1 MSMWYDLLAIMKDVT
16 LGEDED
22 HIMWCFSS
30 NGKYSVQTLYA
41 VINHR
46 GIVPMFFHAIW
57 KLKIPPRVQ
66 IFPWLTNSFFC
77 EQWLT
82 NS

>member
-46 GIVPMFFHAIW
+46 GIVPMFFMLYGSLRYLLGY
-57 KLKIPPRVQ
+57 K
-66 IFPWLTNSFFC
+66 FFC
-77 EQWLT
+77 G
-82 NS
+82 

>member
-46 GIVPMFFHAIW
+46 GIVPMFFMLYGCLRYLLGY
-57 KLKIPPRVQ
+57 K
-66 IFPWLTNSFFC
+66 FFRG
-77 EQWLT
+77 
-82 NS
+82 